1 MKNIALALCILLSP
15 LSYATYHDGDTGGS
29 TGGGGGGYGG
39 GSSGGAAALLLVG
52 GLVYF
57 MNRDTG
63 GEETES
69 TFIRRYKE
77 SNFRISLGSQNN
89 YDFNKNHFNDFLNQ
103 IDSPSNKFQLNL
115 IYKFN

>member
-63 GEETES
+63 EEETES

-77 SNFRISLGSQNN
+77 SNLTDGL
-89 YDFNKNHFNDFLNQ
+89 NKPKNLNPEDEEAFSIMKKKNQ
-103 IDSPSNKFQLNL
+103 FDLLS
-115 IYKFN
+115 